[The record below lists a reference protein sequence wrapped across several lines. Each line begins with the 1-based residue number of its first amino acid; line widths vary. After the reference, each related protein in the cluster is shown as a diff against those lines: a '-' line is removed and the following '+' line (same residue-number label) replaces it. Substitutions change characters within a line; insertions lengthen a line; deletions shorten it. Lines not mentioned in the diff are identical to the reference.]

1 MLLTI
6 ECDDNTQR
14 KLYVMSNARDN
25 YIHNKV
31 SPDCWTPT
39 TKSKNLPN
47 LLLFYWMNFLD
58 EKIPNEFLR
67 RLQGKKESGKL
78 EEFSLKSRIRDLS
91 RQIESLKA

>member
-1 MLLTI
+1 
-6 ECDDNTQR
+6 
-14 KLYVMSNARDN
+14 
-25 YIHNKV
+25 
-31 SPDCWTPT
+31 
-39 TKSKNLPN
+39 
-47 LLLFYWMNFLD
+47 MNFLD